1 MIELL
6 STIALDSVMFAVIGM
21 AIGIFFGALPGFSGG
36 TAVALSLPIAVTLS
50 PLNAM
55 VFLINIYGGSHYGGG
70 ITSILLGVPG
80 DAGGAPTVFD
90 GFPMTRSGR
99 VSEALGYGAM
109 ASAVGGTF
117 SIAAFLLFSPVLA
130 RFALQF
136 AAPEFFVL
144 VIFGLTVLAS
154 VEPGRLW
161 KGLFAGAIGMAL
173 ASVGVD
179 QYWSEKRMTFGIP
192 QMYEGFPFIA
202 SLLGLFCVS
211 QMMALINE
219 PSLVRGDLR
228 VDSTLRE
235 TLVGMARTF
244 RHLRVL
250 IQSSVVGTFIGAL
263 PGAGAAVSAFV
274 SYTLAKNTSREP
286 EKFGTG
292 VPQGI
297 IAAEAANSSNVG
309 GALIPTFTLGIPGS
323 VAAAILMGV
332 MTYMGLRP
340 GPRLFIEQLP
350 LIHTLGIYLL
360 FGCMLIGVFGAIV
373 ATYFY
378 RLTRIP
384 LNILIPCTIAAA
396 SLGAYVSRQE
406 FFDVGVMVGMGVF
419 GYILQRFRYPLAAV
433 VLGMVL
439 GPIAEEYF
447 IQSGEMFDWDLSV
460 LFTRPICIVLW
471 IGIAASLAG
480 SRFLAKRNDR

>member
-173 ASVGVD
+173 VG
-179 QYWSEKRMTFGIP
+179 R
-192 QMYEGFPFIA
+192 
-202 SLLGLFCVS
+202 
-211 QMMALINE
+211 
-219 PSLVRGDLR
+219 RR
-228 VDSTLRE
+228 ST
-235 TLVGMARTF
+235 GAR
-244 RHLRVL
+244 
-250 IQSSVVGTFIGAL
+250 
-263 PGAGAAVSAFV
+263 SA
-274 SYTLAKNTSREP
+274 
-286 EKFGTG
+286 
-292 VPQGI
+292 
-297 IAAEAANSSNVG
+297 
-309 GALIPTFTLGIPGS
+309 
-323 VAAAILMGV
+323 
-332 MTYMGLRP
+332 
-340 GPRLFIEQLP
+340 
-350 LIHTLGIYLL
+350 
-360 FGCMLIGVFGAIV
+360 
-373 ATYFY
+373 
-378 RLTRIP
+378 
-384 LNILIPCTIAAA
+384 
-396 SLGAYVSRQE
+396 
-406 FFDVGVMVGMGVF
+406 
-419 GYILQRFRYPLAAV
+419 
-433 VLGMVL
+433 
-439 GPIAEEYF
+439 
-447 IQSGEMFDWDLSV
+447 
-460 LFTRPICIVLW
+460 
-471 IGIAASLAG
+471 
-480 SRFLAKRNDR
+480 